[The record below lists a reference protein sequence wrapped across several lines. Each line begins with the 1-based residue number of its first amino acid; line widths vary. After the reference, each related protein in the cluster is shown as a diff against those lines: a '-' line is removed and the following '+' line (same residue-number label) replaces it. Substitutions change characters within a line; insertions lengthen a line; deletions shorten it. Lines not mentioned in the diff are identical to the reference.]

1 MGCDLTV
8 VNTAGPTKQQAVAL
22 HAQSNFAA
30 FRMVNISAYQ
40 DTLYTHSFHQFYRDC
55 HIYGTID
62 FIFDNTAVIFRNCQ
76 IFPRKPM
83 PKQQNMITTHGRPM
97 PQQQNMITAHGR
109 FEPTQD
115 TGFKLLLTARYGIQ
129 AALDREPRNFSTYLG
144 RPWRPHTSKG
154 QFLDLFGK
162 DMEIS
167 C

>member
-1 MGCDLTV
+1 MLMGEGMEKTLITRSRNVGDGFFTFNSSTPSEFGDGFMGCDLTV

-55 HIYGTID
+55 HIYDTID

-83 PKQQNMITTHGRPM
+83 PKQQNMITTHGR
-97 PQQQNMITAHGR
+97 

-115 TGFKLLLTARYGIQ
+115 MSNSTLLL
-129 AALDREPRNFSTYLG
+129 S
-144 RPWRPHTSKG
+144 
-154 QFLDLFGK
+154 
-162 DMEIS
+162 
-167 C
+167 